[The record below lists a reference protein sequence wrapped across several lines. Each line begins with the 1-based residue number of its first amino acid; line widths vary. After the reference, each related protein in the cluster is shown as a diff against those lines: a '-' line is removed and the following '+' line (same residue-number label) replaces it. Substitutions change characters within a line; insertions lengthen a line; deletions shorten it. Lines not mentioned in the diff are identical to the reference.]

1 MSNLLLHRP
10 RLVATF
16 LIAAI
21 VSVVLPND
29 WAFST
34 RALFCWNSG
43 VWSYLAL
50 MAWLM
55 TRAKNYHVREIA
67 MQEDN
72 SAVAV
77 LALLSFSATISLV
90 AIVIELTGTRA
101 LAPDLRALKYLF
113 AGITVLGSWA
123 LLGVVF
129 CFHYALLFYNS
140 PEQQRALRFPDN
152 EQMPDYWDF
161 LYFSFTIAVAA
172 QTSDVSVSSHSARK
186 TVLAQ
191 SVLSFFFNLAVL
203 GFSINVAAGLAGN

>member
-1 MSNLLLHRP
+1 VSNLLLHRP

-21 VSVVLPND
+21 VSVVLPD
-29 WAFST
+29 SWALST
-34 RALFCWNSG
+34 RALFCWNIG

-55 TRAKNYHVREIA
+55 TRAKSYHVREMA

-90 AIVIELTGTRA
+90 AIVMELTGTRA
-101 LAPDLRALKYLF
+101 LAADLRVLKYLF

-172 QTSDVSVSSHSARK
+172 QTSDISVASHSVRK

-191 SVLSFFFNLAVL
+191 SVLSFFFNVAVL